1 MFIFRKNE
9 NKGKQFFYFRKGP
22 TRFNLAP
29 TYLYRV
35 ENQGYVVLFLKNCLF
50 ENLIYFLI
58 FRIFY
63 IFLILKKISVFEN

>member
-9 NKGKQFFYFRKGP
+9 NKGKQNFFNFRKDP

-35 ENQGYVVLFLKNCLF
+35 ENQGYVVLWVENCL
-50 ENLIYFLI
+50 IVVDI
-58 FRIFY
+58 F
-63 IFLILKKISVFEN
+63 